1 MHTLLD
7 LFSYP
12 ILISKYAFGDD
23 AGHRNTYGTKQKF
36 VSLVCRIRLKATAP
50 SPYDLSC
57 WWETH
62 KCIHKPKHVPAK
74 DMVCCYYAYATF
86 KQSFLPFVLF
96 ILKLHA
102 SASRCT
108 IRVANTAS
116 CNLIKAETFQ
126 IHFHA
131 IVDRKIRE

>member
-1 MHTLLD
+1 M
-7 LFSYP
+7 
-12 ILISKYAFGDD
+12 
-23 AGHRNTYGTKQKF
+23 
-36 VSLVCRIRLKATAP
+36 AP

-62 KCIHKPKHVPAK
+62 KCVHKSKQVPAK
-74 DMVCCYYAYATF
+74 DMVCCYYACATF

-108 IRVANTAS
+108 IRVANMAS

-126 IHFHA
+126 YISRRLLTEKYENYFPLSVT
-131 IVDRKIRE
+131 I